1 MPRKKKDM
9 LYSYIRIED
18 IKKILKNSFKH
29 LKEGSE
35 VKYLN
40 KKTGVMKMKKWT
52 LLTMICTLLGA
63 CTQSNEK
70 EIIFFVEMTNNEKS
84 QTEIENFSKH
94 YQNIVNTNEPKT
106 LSWKFFDAGEN
117 KVIELSRWSDSE
129 AIKTHIENI
138 SEGGIL
144 QKDFE
149 SFVDHYVIEKI
160 SVLGEVTEEVRVML
174 SNLGIPVT
182 FSPLIAGYSK

>member
-1 MPRKKKDM
+1 
-9 LYSYIRIED
+9 
-18 IKKILKNSFKH
+18 
-29 LKEGSE
+29 
-35 VKYLN
+35 
-40 KKTGVMKMKKWT
+40 MKKWT
-52 LLTMICTLLGA
+52 LLTMICTFLGA